1 MDPIAL
7 IIDVPICS
15 FRKGT
20 ARLLLESEEFPPPST
35 VYGCL
40 LSLIGEE
47 DRHAYIGTELALAVE
62 EIPRKSVVLRKTWRM
77 KERIPPGTGVNAK
90 PDLQELL
97 TNLRLRVWVRQGPL
111 ASHVSAAL
119 RKPEGVV
126 RFGGLSL
133 GESHDLVNG
142 VSFVKPDEPVRS
154 LVWLERLANG
164 RTPVTVWVD
173 HIGAAATRWQQA
185 DCASGPSDRDL
196 AQAGLWF
203 RIGPEV
209 T

>member
-15 FRKGT
+15 FRKGS
-20 ARLLLESEEFPPPST
+20 ARSFLESEEFPPPST

-62 EIPRKSVVLRKTWRM
+62 ELPRKSVVLRKTWRM
-77 KERIPPGTGVNAK
+77 KERVPPGTGVNAK

-97 TNLRLRVWVRQGPL
+97 TDVRLRVWVRPGQL
-111 ASHVSAAL
+111 ASRVADAL
-119 RKPEGVV
+119 RAPGDVV
-126 RFGGLSL
+126 RYGGLSL

-154 LVWLERLANG
+154 LVWLERMANG

-173 HIGAAATRWQQA
+173 HVGAAATRWQQA
-185 DCASGPSDRDL
+185 ECASALSDRDL
-196 AQAGLWF
+196 AQASLWF